1 VIEDTYTQTITLT
14 RCTADILVEA
24 AAAASMTPNYQPAGA
39 ANMMVRL
46 RGGSSGGNVTVIG
59 QVGGAPDTEV
69 IALSSGDAGQQGT
82 KLFTTVGSFS
92 LSGISD
98 GTIEVTAVRGTGEPY
113 THELIVSTV
122 MGRIKARKGYL
133 RMIATGRDPVADYVM
148 ACMGDDEITEERF
161 VYTDGKKYEITFVS
175 PVAELGNINCD
186 LHYVETSEGP

>member
-1 VIEDTYTQTITLT
+1 VIEDTYTKTITLT
-14 RCTADILVEA
+14 RLTAEVLA
-24 AAAASMTPNYQPAGA
+24 AATPTASMTPNYQPAGA

-46 RGGSSGGNVTVIG
+46 RGGSSGGNITVIG

-69 IALSSGDAGQQGT
+69 ISLASGDTGQQGT
-82 KLFTTVGSFS
+82 KLFTTVGSFT

-98 GTIEVTAVRGTGEPY
+98 GTVEVTAVRSSGEPY
-113 THELIVSTV
+113 TRELIVSTI

-133 RMIATGRDPVADYVM
+133 RMIATGRDPVSDYVM
-148 ACMGDDEITEERF
+148 ACMGADEIKEERF

-175 PVAELGNINCD
+175 PVAQLGNVNCD